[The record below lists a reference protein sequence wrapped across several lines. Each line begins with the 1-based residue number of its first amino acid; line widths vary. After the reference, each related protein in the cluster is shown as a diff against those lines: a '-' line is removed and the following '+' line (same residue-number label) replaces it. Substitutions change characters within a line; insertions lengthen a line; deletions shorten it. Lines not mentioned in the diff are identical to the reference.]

1 MNWIFLAIAGSVA
14 QLIDGTLGMGF
25 GLTSSTLLLTLGA
38 SAAVASAAVHAAE
51 IGTTLVS
58 GVSHWREENVD
69 MKILK
74 QLAIPGGIGAILGAT
89 FLSWIDL
96 SNAKIFVS
104 TLLLLLGF
112 LLLYRNIF
120 NFNQQPPSLQ
130 ITNPRYFTYLGF
142 TGGFVDASGGGGWG
156 PIVTPTMMTTTS
168 VEPRKIIGTVSAA
181 EFIVAVSASV
191 GFLINIHR
199 LDINW
204 AAVGGLALGGCLMAQ
219 IAARIVVKLPRKQIA
234 ILVGLAVVI
243 INGFRII
250 TNELKSCIST
260 PLRCSFLHKDWYLAS
275 KRAGSLT

>member
-1 MNWIFLAIAGSVA
+1 MNWIFFAIAGSVA

-25 GLTSSTLLLTLGA
+25 GLTSSTLLVTLGT

-51 IGTTLVS
+51 IGTTLIS
-58 GVSHWREENVD
+58 GFSHWRENNVD

-89 FLSWIDL
+89 FLSSIDL
-96 SNAKIFVS
+96 SNAKIFIS

-120 NFNQQPPSLQ
+120 SFSEQPTTPQ

-156 PIVTPTMMTTTS
+156 PIVTPTMMTTTA
-168 VEPRKIIGTVSAA
+168 VEPRKVIGTVSAA
-181 EFIVAVSASV
+181 EFIVSVSASV
-191 GFLINIHR
+191 GFLLNINQ

-204 AAVGGLALGGCLMAQ
+204 SVVGGLALGGSIVAP
-219 IAARIVVKLPRKQIA
+219 IAARIVVKLPRRQIG
-234 ILVGLAVVI
+234 ILVGLAVII
-243 INGFRII
+243 INSVRI
-250 TNELKSCIST
+250 
-260 PLRCSFLHKDWYLAS
+260 LA
-275 KRAGSLT
+275 

>member
-1 MNWIFLAIAGSVA
+1 MNWIFFAIAGSVA

-25 GLTSSTLLLTLGA
+25 GLTSSTLLVTLGA

-58 GVSHWREENVD
+58 GASHWHADNVD
-69 MKILK
+69 KKILK
-74 QLAIPGGIGAILGAT
+74 KLAIPGGIGAILGAT
-89 FLSWIDL
+89 FLSSIDL
-96 SNAKIFVS
+96 SSAKVFIS

-120 NFNQQPPSLQ
+120 TFAPQPASVE

-156 PIVTPTMMTTTS
+156 PIVTPTMMTTTA
-168 VEPRKIIGTVSAA
+168 VEPRKIIGTVSAS

-191 GFLINIHR
+191 GFLANINR

-204 AAVGGLALGGCLMAQ
+204 GVVGGLALGGSIMAP
-219 IAARIVVKLPRKQIA
+219 IAARIVVKLPRQQIG
-234 ILVGLAVVI
+234 ILVGLAVII

-250 TNELKSCIST
+250 TS
-260 PLRCSFLHKDWYLAS
+260 
-275 KRAGSLT
+275 

>member
-1 MNWIFLAIAGSVA
+1 MNWIFFALAGSLA

-58 GVSHWREENVD
+58 GASHWHAENID
-69 MKILK
+69 KKILMK
-74 QLAIPGGIGAILGAT
+74 LAIPGGIGAFLGAT

-96 SNAKIFVS
+96 SSAEIFIS

-120 NFNQQPPSLQ
+120 PSTLPQPSVEL
-130 ITNPRYFTYLGF
+130 TNPRYLTYLGF

-156 PIVTPTMMTTTS
+156 PIVTPTMMTTTT

-191 GFLINIHR
+191 GFLVNINR
-199 LDINW
+199 LDIDW
-204 AAVGGLALGGCLMAQ
+204 SIVGGLALGAVSYTHLTLPTK
-219 IAARIVVKLPRKQIA
+219 RIV
-234 ILVGLAVVI
+234 
-243 INGFRII
+243 
-250 TNELKSCIST
+250 
-260 PLRCSFLHKDWYLAS
+260 
-275 KRAGSLT
+275 

>member
-1 MNWIFLAIAGSVA
+1 MNWIFFALAGSIA

-58 GVSHWREENVD
+58 GASHWHAENVD
-69 MKILK
+69 KRILLK
-74 QLAIPGGIGAILGAT
+74 LAVPGGIGALLGAT

-96 SNAKIFVS
+96 SSAKIFIS

-120 NFNQQPPSLQ
+120 PSTQQQPSVEL
-130 ITNPRYFTYLGF
+130 TNPRYLTYLGF

-156 PIVTPTMMTTTS
+156 PIVTPTMMTTTT

-181 EFIVAVSASV
+181 EFIVAISASL
-191 GFLINIHR
+191 GFLINLNR
-199 LDINW
+199 LDIDW
-204 AAVGGLALGGCLMAQ
+204 SIVGGLALGGSLMAP
-219 IAARIVVKLPRKQIA
+219 IAARIVVALPRKQIG
-234 ILVGLAVVI
+234 ILVGIAVIVINGYRILAV
-243 INGFRII
+243 
-250 TNELKSCIST
+250 
-260 PLRCSFLHKDWYLAS
+260 
-275 KRAGSLT
+275 